1 MWKYKHS
8 LINEYKSEVQ
18 KFGFRKRNTTSV
30 ENTIPDKNPKLKAKR
45 QKKNPYKCELG
56 KKKSRVRR
64 LSAAEYCERTSGR
77 RMIRLA
83 DFFRKDRK
91 NLRCARCGKS
101 TAWGCAS
108 CGVALCMVP
117 RSSSANHSAVTCMDI
132 PHIRWKYNIDTG
144 AVMKSRGE

>member
-1 MWKYKHS
+1 MIRARPRRY
-8 LINEYKSEVQ
+8 INSSSTDKARD
-18 KFGFRKRNTTSV
+18 GKR
-30 ENTIPDKNPKLKAKR
+30 ILFA
-45 QKKNPYKCELG
+45 
-56 KKKSRVRR
+56 VRR

-108 CGVALCMVP
+108 CGVALCLVP
-117 RSSSANHSAVTCMDI
+117 RSSRANHSAVSCMDVA
-132 PHIRWKYNIDTG
+132 HIRWKYDIDSG
-144 AVMKSRGE
+144 AVMKNRGE